1 MYINNLKGK
10 YVQHL
15 LSVDDMSEDFILEI
29 WTNALKNKDNN
40 STSLTGKILTN
51 LFYEP
56 STRTS
61 SSFYSAMTKKGG
73 SVIPINNVKFSS
85 VTKGETLEDTIITMS
100 TMSDCIVLRHPEVG
114 SAERAAKVSP
124 VPIINGGDGD
134 GEHPTQTL
142 LDGLTIYSNNNNNLD
157 NLNITF
163 IGDLKNGR
171 TVKSLVKLLSRYK
184 NNNFNFISPDNLR
197 YPSDILPINS
207 FESDKIEDVISKT
220 DVLYVTRVQ
229 KERGS
234 DHNYA
239 LTEVTLSKLNDKAIV
254 MHPLPRVNEIPKKF
268 DKDKRAKYF
277 EQMRNGL
284 WCRMALLEKIILN

>member
-1 MYINNLKGK
+1 M
-10 YVQHL
+10 QHL
-15 LSVDDMSEDFILEI
+15 LSVDDMSEDFIHEI
-29 WTNALKNKDNN
+29 WTNALNNKDNI
-40 STSLTGKILTN
+40 STSLSGKILTN
-51 LFYEP
+51 LFYEA

-85 VTKGETLEDTIITMS
+85 ATKGETLEDTIIAMS
-100 TMSDCIVLRHPEVG
+100 TLSDCIVLRHPDTG
-114 SAERAAKVSP
+114 SANRAAKVSS
-124 VPIINGGDGD
+124 VPIINGGDGE

-142 LDGLTIYSNNNNNLD
+142 LDGFTIYSNNNKSLD

-184 NNNFNFISPDNLR
+184 NNKFNFISPESLKL
-197 YPSDILPINS
+197 PSELLPSNS
-207 FESDKIEDVISKT
+207 IESENIESVIDKT

-234 DHNYA
+234 NHDYS
-239 LTEVTLSKLNDKAIV
+239 LSLEKLKLLKRDSIV
-254 MHPLPRVNEIPKKF
+254 MHPLPRFNEIPREF
-268 DKDKRAKYF
+268 DNDKRAKYF

-284 WCRMALLEKIILN
+284 WCRIALLEKIILG

>member
-29 WTNALKNKDNN
+29 WTNALKNKDKN

-157 NLNITF
+157 NLNVTF

-171 TVKSLVKLLSRYK
+171 TVKSLVKLSL
-184 NNNFNFISPDNLR
+184 IH
-197 YPSDILPINS
+197 I
-207 FESDKIEDVISKT
+207 
-220 DVLYVTRVQ
+220 
-229 KERGS
+229 
-234 DHNYA
+234 
-239 LTEVTLSKLNDKAIV
+239 
-254 MHPLPRVNEIPKKF
+254 
-268 DKDKRAKYF
+268 
-277 EQMRNGL
+277 
-284 WCRMALLEKIILN
+284 

>member
-1 MYINNLKGK
+1 M
-10 YVQHL
+10 QHL
-15 LSVDDMSEDFILEI
+15 LSVDDMSEDFIHEI
-29 WTNALKNKDNN
+29 WTNALNNKDNI
-40 STSLTGKILTN
+40 STSLSGKILTN
-51 LFYEP
+51 LFYEA

-61 SSFYSAMTKKGG
+61 SSFYSAMTRKGG

-85 VTKGETLEDTIITMS
+85 ATKGETLEDTIIAMS
-100 TMSDCIVLRHPEVG
+100 TLSDCIVLRHPDTG
-114 SAERAAKVSP
+114 SANRAAKVSS
-124 VPIINGGDGD
+124 VPIINGGDGE

-142 LDGLTIYSNNNNNLD
+142 LDGFTIYSNNNKSLD

-184 NNNFNFISPDNLR
+184 NNNFNFISPEDLKL
-197 YPSDILPINS
+197 PSELLPSNS
-207 FESDKIEDVISKT
+207 IESDNIESVIDKT

-234 DHNYA
+234 DHDYS
-239 LTEVTLSKLNDKAIV
+239 LSIEKLKLLKRDSIV
-254 MHPLPRVNEIPKKF
+254 MHPLPRVNEIPREF
-268 DKDKRAKYF
+268 DNDKRAKYF

-284 WCRMALLEKIILN
+284 WCRIALLEKIILD

>member
-1 MYINNLKGK
+1 M
-10 YVQHL
+10 QHL
-15 LSVDDMSEDFILEI
+15 LSVDDMSEDFIHEI
-29 WTNALKNKDNN
+29 WTNALNNKDNI
-40 STSLTGKILTN
+40 STSLSGKILTN
-51 LFYEP
+51 LFYEA

-61 SSFYSAMTKKGG
+61 SSFYSAMTRTGG

-85 VTKGETLEDTIITMS
+85 VTKGETLEDTIIAMS
-100 TMSDCIVLRHPEVG
+100 TLSDCIVLRHPDTG
-114 SAERAAKVSP
+114 SANRAAKVSS
-124 VPIINGGDGD
+124 VPIINGGDGE

-142 LDGLTIYSNNNNNLD
+142 LDGFTIYSNNNKSLD

-184 NNNFNFISPDNLR
+184 NNKFNFISPESLKL
-197 YPSDILPINS
+197 PSELLPSNS
-207 FESDKIEDVISKT
+207 IESENIESVIDRT

-234 DHNYA
+234 NHDYS
-239 LTEVTLSKLNDKAIV
+239 LSLEKLKLLKRDSIV
-254 MHPLPRVNEIPKKF
+254 MHPLPRVNEIPREF
-268 DKDKRAKYF
+268 DNDKRAKYF

-284 WCRMALLEKIILN
+284 WCRIALLEKIILG

>member
-1 MYINNLKGK
+1 M
-10 YVQHL
+10 QHL
-15 LSVDDMSEDFILEI
+15 LSVDDMSEDFIHEI
-29 WTNALKNKDNN
+29 WTNALNNKDNI
-40 STSLTGKILTN
+40 STSLSGKILTN
-51 LFYEP
+51 LFYEA

-61 SSFYSAMTKKGG
+61 SSFYSAMTRKGG

-85 VTKGETLEDTIITMS
+85 ATKGETLEDTIIAMS
-100 TMSDCIVLRHPEVG
+100 TLSDCIVLRHPDTG
-114 SAERAAKVSP
+114 SANRAAKVSS
-124 VPIINGGDGD
+124 VPIINGGDGE

-142 LDGLTIYSNNNNNLD
+142 LDGFTIYSNNNKSLD

-184 NNNFNFISPDNLR
+184 NNNFNFISPESLKL
-197 YPSDILPINS
+197 PSELLPSNS
-207 FESDKIEDVISKT
+207 IESDNIESVIDKT

-234 DHNYA
+234 DHDYS
-239 LTEVTLSKLNDKAIV
+239 LSIEKLKLLKRDSIV
-254 MHPLPRVNEIPKKF
+254 MHPLPRVNEIPREF
-268 DKDKRAKYF
+268 DNDKRAKYF

-284 WCRMALLEKIILN
+284 WCRIALLEKIILG

>member
-1 MYINNLKGK
+1 M
-10 YVQHL
+10 QHL
-15 LSVDDMSEDFILEI
+15 LSVDDMSEDFIHEI
-29 WTNALKNKDNN
+29 WTNALNNKDNI
-40 STSLTGKILTN
+40 STSLSGKILTN
-51 LFYEP
+51 LFYEA

-61 SSFYSAMTKKGG
+61 SSFFSAMTRTGG

-85 VTKGETLEDTIITMS
+85 VTKGETLEDTIIAMS
-100 TMSDCIVLRHPEVG
+100 TLSDCIVLRHPDTG
-114 SAERAAKVSP
+114 SANRAAKVSS
-124 VPIINGGDGD
+124 VPIINGGDGE

-142 LDGLTIYSNNNNNLD
+142 LDGFTIYSNNNKSLD

-184 NNNFNFISPDNLR
+184 NNNFNFISPESLKL
-197 YPSDILPINS
+197 PSELLPSNS
-207 FESDKIEDVISKT
+207 IESENIESVIDKT

-234 DHNYA
+234 DHDYS
-239 LTEVTLSKLNDKAIV
+239 LSLERLKLLKRDSIV
-254 MHPLPRVNEIPKKF
+254 MHPLPRVNEIPREF
-268 DKDKRAKYF
+268 DNDKRAKYF

-284 WCRMALLEKIILN
+284 WCRIALLEKIILG

>member
-1 MYINNLKGK
+1 MYIDNLKGK

-15 LSVDDMSEDFILEI
+15 LSVDDMSEDFIHEI
-29 WTNALKNKDNN
+29 WTNALNNKDNI
-40 STSLTGKILTN
+40 STSLSGKILTN
-51 LFYEP
+51 LFYEA

-61 SSFYSAMTKKGG
+61 SSFYSAMTRTGG

-85 VTKGETLEDTIITMS
+85 VTKGETLEDTIIAMS
-100 TMSDCIVLRHPEVG
+100 TLSDCIVLRHPDTG
-114 SAERAAKVSP
+114 SANRAAKVSS
-124 VPIINGGDGD
+124 VPIINGGDGE

-142 LDGLTIYSNNNNNLD
+142 LDGFTIYSNNNKSLD

-171 TVKSLVKLLSRYK
+171 TVKGLVKLLSRYK
-184 NNNFNFISPDNLR
+184 NNNFNFISPESLKL
-197 YPSDILPINS
+197 PSELLPSNS
-207 FESDKIEDVISKT
+207 IESENIENVIDKT

-234 DHNYA
+234 DHDYS
-239 LTEVTLSKLNDKAIV
+239 LSLEKLNLLKRDSIV
-254 MHPLPRVNEIPKKF
+254 MHPLPRVNEIPREF
-268 DKDKRAKYF
+268 DNDKRAKYF

-284 WCRMALLEKIILN
+284 WCRVALLEKIILG

>member
-1 MYINNLKGK
+1 M
-10 YVQHL
+10 QHL
-15 LSVDDMSEDFILEI
+15 LSVDDMSEDFIHEI
-29 WTNALKNKDNN
+29 WTNALNNKDNI
-40 STSLTGKILTN
+40 STSLSGKILTN
-51 LFYEP
+51 LFYEA

-61 SSFYSAMTKKGG
+61 SSFYSAMTRTGG

-85 VTKGETLEDTIITMS
+85 VTKGETLEDTIIAMS
-100 TMSDCIVLRHPEVG
+100 TLSDCIVLRHPDTG
-114 SAERAAKVSP
+114 SANRAAKVSS
-124 VPIINGGDGD
+124 VPIINGGDGE

-142 LDGLTIYSNNNNNLD
+142 LDGFTIYSNNNKSLD

-184 NNNFNFISPDNLR
+184 NNNFNFISPESLKL
-197 YPSDILPINS
+197 PSELLPSNS
-207 FESDKIEDVISKT
+207 IESENIENVIDKT

-234 DHNYA
+234 DHDYS
-239 LTEVTLSKLNDKAIV
+239 LSLEKLKLLKRDSIV
-254 MHPLPRVNEIPKKF
+254 MHPLPRVNEIPREF
-268 DKDKRAKYF
+268 DNDKRAKYF

-284 WCRMALLEKIILN
+284 WCRIALLEKIILG

>member
-1 MYINNLKGK
+1 MCIRDS
-10 YVQHL
+10 L

-29 WTNALKNKDNN
+29 WTNALKNKDKN

-134 GEHPTQTL
+134 DTVIISSAGQGNSDTVDGGNGTDTL
-142 LDGLTIYSNNNNNLD
+142 QLSTGSHSFSNDASIPKPLSEC
-157 NLNITF
+157 
-163 IGDLKNGR
+163 K
-171 TVKSLVKLLSRYK
+171 LVRL
-184 NNNFNFISPDNLR
+184 
-197 YPSDILPINS
+197 
-207 FESDKIEDVISKT
+207 
-220 DVLYVTRVQ
+220 
-229 KERGS
+229 
-234 DHNYA
+234 A
-239 LTEVTLSKLNDKAIV
+239 LSKEVL
-254 MHPLPRVNEIPKKF
+254 
-268 DKDKRAKYF
+268 
-277 EQMRNGL
+277 
-284 WCRMALLEKIILN
+284 